1 MVEFIWSNAGKSVS
15 LLRVQA
21 EGTPPEEAFNPAVK
35 RSGWQ
40 APKDTGLWRI
50 ADGLEKKVHQ
60 PAGSSAHAGTPP
72 G

>member
-1 MVEFIWSNAGKSVS
+1 MVELTWSNVGKFVS
-15 LLRVQA
+15 LPHVQA

-50 ADGLEKKVHQ
+50 ADDLEKKVHQ
-60 PAGSSAHAGTPP
+60 PAGSSKHAGTPP